1 MEADPIQHSGL
12 DFVNEIIKGNLQVNR
27 SYSLKVKT
35 NIYSQNDIV
44 QTSDQQFFSRLKMQK
59 KILWFVDYLLS
70 NHKGTRKFYSKRQTC
85 CD

>member
-59 KILWFVDYLLS
+59 KYYGL
-70 NHKGTRKFYSKRQTC
+70 
-85 CD
+85 